1 MKEDTLLKYMTARLD
16 EETPIKKESGPVIT
30 LSREY
35 GCYASHIATSLNEKL
50 TEASNH
56 DHKPV
61 KWKVISNEILQ
72 EAATTL
78 ETDPSRISHL
88 FGAHEKQFLS
98 DLLESFS
105 TKKYVSD
112 TAIKRA
118 ITAIV
123 RSYAEEGHVIIV
135 GRAGCV
141 ITRDIAKSLHVRLNA
156 PIDWR
161 IRRIQERFSLNEVLA
176 KKQVAEFD
184 EKRRTFMS
192 FFRGDKPDTE
202 LFDVTFNRAKMTED
216 EIIASIFKIAQSRR
230 FL

>member
-35 GCYASHIATSLNEKL
+35 GCYASHIATTLNEKL

>member
-1 MKEDTLLKYMTARLD
+1 MNEDALMKYMTARL
-16 EETPIKKESGPVIT
+16 EEELPIKKESGPVIT

-50 TEASNH
+50 TEIANH
-56 DHKPV
+56 DEKKV
-61 KWKVISNEILQ
+61 TWKVISNEILQ
-72 EAATTL
+72 EAAKSL
-78 ETDPSRISHL
+78 ETDPSKISHL
-88 FGAHEKQFLS
+88 FGANEKQFLS

-141 ITRDIAKSLHVRLNA
+141 ITKDIAKSIHVRLNA
-156 PIDWR
+156 PLDWR
-161 IRRIQERFSLNEVLA
+161 IRRIQERFSLSESAA
-176 KKQVAEFD
+176 KKQVAEYD
-184 EKRRTFMS
+184 EKRKTFMS
-192 FFRGDKPDTE
+192 FFRGDKHDTE
-202 LFDVTFNRAKMTED
+202 LFDVTFNRARMTSE
-216 EIIASIFKIAQSRR
+216 EIVSSIMKIAQSRR
-230 FL
+230 FF